1 MLQTIQTN
9 TNDAWLLDLCSQL
22 AYHGLPADIR
32 EVYRGRNLV
41 AAYKPQTLDCEVNIK
56 SVRRPGFIK
65 SAIYG
70 WLRPS
75 KARRSYEYSL
85 RLLELGVATPQ
96 PYAFIEDLS
105 AIHTL
110 RRSYYISMQLDSQWH
125 EIRYMEERSDYPAM
139 VEALGKWVAEVH
151 SKGVLVKDLSPGNIL
166 FRLTAQGGYDFCLVD
181 VNRMGFGCHNLRRQ
195 LYRAGWLMNSEASS
209 ADFARHYA
217 RAAGIDAAQAE
228 QIVLDSYRRLQ
239 RRAARKKRKS
249 LFRP

>member
-9 TNDAWLLDLCSQL
+9 TNDAWLLDLCGQL
-22 AYHGLPADIR
+22 ADHGLPSDIR

-56 SVRRPGFIK
+56 SFRRPNFIK

-85 RLLELGVATPQ
+85 RLLALGVATPQ

-110 RRSYYISMQLDSQWH
+110 RRSYYISRQLDSQWH
-125 EIRYMEERSDYPAM
+125 
-139 VEALGKWVAEVH
+139 
-151 SKGVLVKDLSPGNIL
+151 
-166 FRLTAQGGYDFCLVD
+166 
-181 VNRMGFGCHNLRRQ
+181 
-195 LYRAGWLMNSEASS
+195 
-209 ADFARHYA
+209 
-217 RAAGIDAAQAE
+217 
-228 QIVLDSYRRLQ
+228 
-239 RRAARKKRKS
+239 
-249 LFRP
+249 

>member
-9 TNDAWLLDLCSQL
+9 TTDAWLLDLCSQL
-22 AYHGLPADIR
+22 AHHGLPSDIR

-41 AAYKPQTLDCEVNIK
+41 AAYKPQAFGCEVNIK
-56 SVRRPGFIK
+56 SFRRPGFFK
-65 SAIYG
+65 GAIYG

-85 RLLELGVATPQ
+85 RLLALGVATPQ

-110 RRSYYISMQLDSQWH
+110 GRSYYVSRQLDSQWR
-125 EIRYMEERSDYPAM
+125 EIRFMEERPDYPAM
-139 VEALGKWVAEVH
+139 VEALGKWVADVH

-166 FRLTAQGGYDFCLVD
+166 FRLTAQGCYDFCLVD
-181 VNRMGFGCHNLRRQ
+181 VNRMGFGCHDRRRQ

-217 RAAGIDAAQAE
+217 HAAGIDATLAE
-228 QIVLDSYRRLQ
+228 QIVLDSYRSLQ
-239 RRAARKKRKS
+239 RRAARKKRARKS
-249 LFRP
+249 